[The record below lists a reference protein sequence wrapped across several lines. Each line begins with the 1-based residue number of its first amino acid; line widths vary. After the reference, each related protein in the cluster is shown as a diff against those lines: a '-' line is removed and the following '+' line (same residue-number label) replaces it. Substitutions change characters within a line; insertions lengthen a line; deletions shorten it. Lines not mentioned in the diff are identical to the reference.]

1 MKNFTKPLSKIY
13 SDEESNIIFG
23 KLDANLE
30 ERTFGMLSLW
40 ESFKYKAPINNKA
53 GIIFAKEYIKKEK
66 LKIHEVVIRGRQI
79 GFKDANPYYKYLLK
93 VKNV

>member
-1 MKNFTKPLSKIY
+1 MTNFTKQLSQVY

-53 GIIFAKEYIKKEK
+53 GVNFAKEYIKKEK
-66 LKIHEVVIRGRQI
+66 LRIHEVVIRGRQI
-79 GFKDANPYYKYLLK
+79 GFKDAKSYYKYLLK

>member
-1 MKNFTKPLSKIY
+1 MKNFTQHLSKIY

-23 KLDANLE
+23 KLDADLE

-40 ESFKYKAPINNKA
+40 DSFEHKAPINNKA
-53 GIIFAKEYIKKEK
+53 GVNFAKKFIKKEK

-79 GFKDANPYYKYLLK
+79 GFKDARPYYKYLLK

>member
-40 ESFKYKAPINNKA
+40 ESFEYKAPIN
-53 GIIFAKEYIKKEK
+53 
-66 LKIHEVVIRGRQI
+66 LSLIHI
-79 GFKDANPYYKYLLK
+79 
-93 VKNV
+93 